1 MSTDTFL
8 RPMDLGDQF
17 ATTFQL
23 IRRSAGVFLL
33 AVVLMAAC
41 SILYQNASYHM
52 MGRMAEIAASGGMSD
67 NADPELRQQMGM
79 QMLSTTA
86 ANLGFFLIYIMVLV
100 FSHVMAAIA
109 GWEAVNAREISLG
122 AVFTRAI
129 GRPFWASLL
138 QTIIMVMLAVVV
150 VAIVYITFIAVA
162 GVGASRSPLPLLLIV
177 LILLYPLVAT
187 AFRIQKVS
195 IESRGPWKGLIA
207 SIALVKGNWG
217 RTFLTLL
224 IAAIGGGVLIFLTG
238 MLTGGGMAFQ
248 FGSRGGGND
257 PQAIIDAYNKM
268 KESYSIGSLVATN
281 IVSAFA
287 YTFCFF
293 LLTPMYTDLRA
304 RRGEL
309 LETPA
314 DDDLEMLG

>member
-1 MSTDTFL
+1 
-8 RPMDLGDQF
+8 MDLGDQF
-17 ATTFQL
+17 AATFLL

-33 AVVLMAAC
+33 AVVIIAAC

-67 NADPELRQQMGM
+67 NADPELKKQMGM
-79 QMLSTTA
+79 QMLSA
-86 ANLGFFLIYIMVLV
+86 SASNLGFFVIYIMVLV
-100 FSHVMAAIA
+100 FSQVTAAIA
-109 GWEAVNAREISLG
+109 GWEAINAREISFG
-122 AVFTRAI
+122 AVLTRSI

-138 QTIIMVMLAVVV
+138 QTIVMVMLAVMVAAVVYIAFVV
-150 VAIVYITFIAVA
+150 VAGA
-162 GVGASRSPLPLLLIV
+162 GASRSLLPLLLIL
-177 LILLYPLVAT
+177 LILLYPFVAT

-207 SIALVKGNWG
+207 SIALVKDNWW
-217 RTFLTLL
+217 RTLLTLL
-224 IAAIGGGVLIFLTG
+224 IAAIGGGVLIFLAG

-248 FGSRGGGND
+248 FGSRGAGND

-281 IVSAFA
+281 IVSALA

-309 LETPA
+309 LEEPA
-314 DDDLEMLG
+314 EDDLAMLG